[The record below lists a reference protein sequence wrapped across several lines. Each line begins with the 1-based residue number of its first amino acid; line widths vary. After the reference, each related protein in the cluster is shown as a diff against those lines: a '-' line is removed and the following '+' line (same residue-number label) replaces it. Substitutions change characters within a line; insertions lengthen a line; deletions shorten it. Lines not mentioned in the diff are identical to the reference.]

1 MTTETDKTMSTDGAA
16 DRLAKVR
23 EAIRDVKE
31 PQTTPVTPEVVERL
45 RSDPDL
51 LRVAEIAEIYVVD

>member
-1 MTTETDKTMSTDGAA
+1 MSTDGAA